1 MNFVQHNFRNLFK
14 NQITYVANISSLSVT
29 DGEDEEGGNE
39 AEDEASDFDVSF
51 DEDQCDNEK
60 CCRNDEEDDDNVD
73 VSSNASEES
82 SSSSDDLE
90 LECSDE
96 EESDCESNCSELMRI
111 QNQEKEEREKKLSS
125 THSLSKEHSDKD
137 AANAVPNTDEF
148 SSPASLTESRPELVA
163 QIDQEIEISDHYRAV
178 SKRNKSASSDT
189 VRASQFR
196 KSGPYENYIPPPTKY
211 VDEKHRDGQS
221 FYKKVSMTSS
231 TSPKDISKT
240 SYGKQ
245 YIKKEIP
252 TDTNS
257 AERKGGGMTRTSQ
270 RHWDQQDVSEQ
281 TNKKLTKN
289 DGREDTDATDHVNG
303 SSSSSLSLHAQGLS
317 SIRKLLAAGQTS
329 NV

>member
-1 MNFVQHNFRNLFK
+1 MTNKTFTK
-14 NQITYVANISSLSVT
+14 NHITYVTIILSLSVT

-51 DEDQCDNEK
+51 DDEQSDNEK
-60 CCRNDEEDDDNVD
+60 CCGNNDEDDDNVD
-73 VSSNASEES
+73 VSSNASDES

-111 QNQEKEEREKKLSS
+111 QNHEKEESEKKLSS
-125 THSLSKEHSDKD
+125 TLSEEHDDKD
-137 AANAVPNTDEF
+137 AANPVPNTDEF

-163 QIDQEIEISDHYRAV
+163 QIDQEIEIRDHYRAV
-178 SKRNKSASSDT
+178 STRNKSASSDT
-189 VRASQFR
+189 VRSSQFR
-196 KSGPYENYIPPPTKY
+196 KSGPYENYIPPPSKY
-211 VDEKHRDGQS
+211 VDEKHRDGHS
-221 FYKKVSMTSS
+221 FYQKLSMTSS

-252 TDTNS
+252 TDTNI
-257 AERKGGGMTRTSQ
+257 AERKGGGKNRTSL
-270 RHWDQQDVSEQ
+270 RHWEQQDGSEP
-281 TNKKLTKN
+281 TTKNSTKN
-289 DGREDTDATDHVNG
+289 DEREDTDATDHVNG